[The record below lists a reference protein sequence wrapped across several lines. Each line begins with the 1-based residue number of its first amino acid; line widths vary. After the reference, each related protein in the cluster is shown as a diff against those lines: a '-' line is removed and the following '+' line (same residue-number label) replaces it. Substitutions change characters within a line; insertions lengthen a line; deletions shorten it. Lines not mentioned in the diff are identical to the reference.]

1 LAKRLSV
8 IGKKTDARQ
17 IKNAISA
24 GLIDF
29 FSGPFNRVMMQRII
43 RNDVDLR
50 AIVVTQIIRH

>member
-1 LAKRLSV
+1 M
-8 IGKKTDARQ
+8 GKKTDSRQ